1 MQEQWAVTVKN
12 LRAMEIAAIWQARG
26 QIGDCSGRPGRT
38 LVGPAASAYFHAM
51 DGGGGQGDWKFT
63 GASYIIL
70 PKTVPPD
77 GRTAM
82 FLMAEGLLGLVW
94 GGERWFSEQAKIRG
108 IPGATRKGRRGIVSE
123 LEGTVYSGPPPRWRY
138 PDSVT
143 VDGIKYRSAN
153 TSALE
158 YYSAEGKM
166 LDVAAFGP

>member
-1 MQEQWAVTVKN
+1 
-12 LRAMEIAAIWQARG
+12 
-26 QIGDCSGRPGRT
+26 
-38 LVGPAASAYFHAM
+38 M
-51 DGGGGQGDWKFT
+51 DPGGGQRGWKFT

-77 GRTAM
+77 DRTAM

-94 GGERWFSEQAKIRG
+94 GGGRWFSTQAKIRG
-108 IPGATRKGRRGIVSE
+108 IPGATRKSRRGIVSE
-123 LEGTVYSGPPPRWRY
+123 LKGTVYSGPPPRWRY

-143 VDGIKYRSAN
+143 VGGTKYLSTN

-166 LDVAAFGP
+166 PDIAALGP